1 MEWYLAL
8 VLMLGTVCTGM
19 FIGLPVA
26 LAFFA
31 ANVLGTFLFV
41 GGDIGLILMPME
53 FNNAISFT
61 LAPIALFLLMGE
73 ILLHTG
79 VAFKAIGAIDRMISR
94 LPGRLSVVSIV
105 GGTVFSSLSGSTIAN
120 TAILGSV
127 LLPDM
132 IKRGYKPSIAMGPIM
147 AVGGIAMLIPP
158 SALAV
163 LLASIAEQ
171 SVAQLLIAGIIPGVL
186 MAVLFFAYVIG
197 RCYFDPT
204 LAPSY
209 EPDESYLEDPVSFSL
224 NLRGRTVWSAS
235 YNGNFRRPINRVL
248 PFILYILPL
257 FIIFVVVVG
266 SIFFKIAAPT
276 EAAALGCL
284 ASLGIC
290 YFFKLFKNVIK
301 ISGIDGADFNWRHI
315 WKSLMETAKVNVMI
329 LFIITGS
336 LVFSQALSN
345 SGATDGLLQAV
356 SSVEMDQLTIVIIM
370 VCVLL
375 FLGAFMDQVSML
387 LLTLPFFLL
396 GSNSFQVMFD
406 IDVIWLMVLML
417 ITMEISLLTPPFGLL
432 LYVMKGIAPSET
444 TIGQVVL
451 SALPFIA
458 IEVFV
463 LGLLIAVPEVAIW
476 LPKMVQ

>member
-8 VLMLGTVCTGM
+8 VLLLGTVCTVM
-19 FIGLPVA
+19 FLGLPVA
-26 LAFFA
+26 FAFFA
-31 ANVLGTFLFV
+31 ANVLGTFLFIN
-41 GGDIGLILMPME
+41 GDIGLSFMPME
-53 FNNAISFT
+53 FNNAINFS

-94 LPGRLSVVSIV
+94 LPGRLSVVTII

-171 SVAQLLIAGIIPGVL
+171 SVAQLLIAGIVPGIF
-186 MAVLFFAYVIG
+186 MAVLFFAYVII
-197 RCYFDPT
+197 RCTLNPE

-209 EPDESYLEDPVSFSL
+209 APDESELDEPVSISL
-224 NLRGRTVWSAS
+224 NIGGRMWGRAEYTGR
-235 YNGNFRRPINRVL
+235 YRRAIHRIL
-248 PFILYILPL
+248 PFILYIFPL

-276 EAAALGCL
+276 EAAALGSL
-284 ASLGIC
+284 ASLGAC
-290 YFFKLFKNVIK
+290 YFFKLFKNIIK
-301 ISGIDGADFNWRHI
+301 VSGIDGADFTWRAI
-315 WKSLMETAKVNVMI
+315 WKSLIETAKINVMI
-329 LFIITGS
+329 LFIIAGS

-345 SGATDGLLQAV
+345 SGATEGLLQMITA
-356 SSVEMDQLTIVIIM
+356 MNMTQLQVVIMMM
-370 VCVLL
+370 VVLL

-396 GSNSFQVMFD
+396 GSQSLMVVYK

-432 LYVMKGIAPSET
+432 LYVMKGIAPFDVSL
-444 TIGQVVL
+444 GDVVK
-451 SALPFIA
+451 SAAPFII
-458 IEVFV
+458 IELAV
-463 LGLLIAVPEVAIW
+463 LVLLVAAPEVATW
-476 LPKMVQ
+476 LPSKVN